1 MLQAPILNSFIP
13 QAPASHLLEYVI
25 LLHPQ
30 TGTYSLV
37 QAISFLLFSVTHPLS
52 FEIQPTVN
60 SNVKISSGKRFNKEK
75 PKSKNTVVL
84 KNIIK
89 CR

>member
-1 MLQAPILNSFIP
+1 M
-13 QAPASHLLEYVI
+13 HLLEYVL

-37 QAISFLLFSVTHPLS
+37 QAISFLDFSVSHPLS

-60 SNVKISSGKRFNKEK
+60 SNVKTSNSIAA
-75 PKSKNTVVL
+75 P
-84 KNIIK
+84 IIVK
-89 CR
+89 AFFFGHLYKDRNNQ